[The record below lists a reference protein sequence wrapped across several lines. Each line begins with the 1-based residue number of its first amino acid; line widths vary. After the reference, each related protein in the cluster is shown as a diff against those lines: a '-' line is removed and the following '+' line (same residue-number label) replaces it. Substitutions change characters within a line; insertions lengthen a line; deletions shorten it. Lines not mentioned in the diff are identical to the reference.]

1 MSKSGSDTPSQ
12 EQSNNLETKRKP
24 RADWDRLF
32 ALAAK
37 EAERLPDRQLALVTD
52 EQQWEGFVN
61 DFDRNEWAWG

>member
-37 EAERLPDRQLALVTD
+37 EAERSPDRQLALVN
-52 EQQWEGFVN
+52 EQQWEGLVN
-61 DFDRNEWAWG
+61 DFDRTEWAWG